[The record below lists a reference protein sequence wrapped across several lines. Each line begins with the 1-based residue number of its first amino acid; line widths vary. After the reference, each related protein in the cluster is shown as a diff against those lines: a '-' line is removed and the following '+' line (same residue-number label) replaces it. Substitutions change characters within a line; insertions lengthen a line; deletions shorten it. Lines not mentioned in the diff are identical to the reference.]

1 MVQLPQKDID
11 EWIKED
17 YEKLDGFMDVDS
29 MVHLRE
35 FMLSFKYD
43 DKFAF
48 ISENIH
54 HQKFIKDS
62 DNNKLHSDADDI
74 LGVFRNFIFS
84 NSHLSSS
91 CIDSLFFVIE
101 CSCIGELRRELSD
114 IEREKVYSSDLGYKL
129 TLGQENFLKIQN
141 YDVINKTF
149 FKKLSKIR
157 WNNNSKSLNKILRNF
172 GMILRYNMIH
182 IIKLLVHLA
191 CVQIIS
197 LVVEH

>member
-1 MVQLPQKDID
+1 M
-11 EWIKED
+11 
-17 YEKLDGFMDVDS
+17 
-29 MVHLRE
+29 
-35 FMLSFKYD
+35 
-43 DKFAF
+43 
-48 ISENIH
+48 
-54 HQKFIKDS
+54 
-62 DNNKLHSDADDI
+62 
-74 LGVFRNFIFS
+74 
-84 NSHLSSS
+84 
-91 CIDSLFFVIE
+91 IE

-157 WNNNSKSLNKILRNF
+157 WNNNSKSFNKILRNF

>member
-62 DNNKLHSDADDI
+62 DNNTDADDI

-91 CIDSLFFVIE
+91 VL
-101 CSCIGELRRELSD
+101 
-114 IEREKVYSSDLGYKL
+114 
-129 TLGQENFLKIQN
+129 
-141 YDVINKTF
+141 
-149 FKKLSKIR
+149 
-157 WNNNSKSLNKILRNF
+157 
-172 GMILRYNMIH
+172 IH
-182 IIKLLVHLA
+182 YF
-191 CVQIIS
+191 S
-197 LVVEH
+197 